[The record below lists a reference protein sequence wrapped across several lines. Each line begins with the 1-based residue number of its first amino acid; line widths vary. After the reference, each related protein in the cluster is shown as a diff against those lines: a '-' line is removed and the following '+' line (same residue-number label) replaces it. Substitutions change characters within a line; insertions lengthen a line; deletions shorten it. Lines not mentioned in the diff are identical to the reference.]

1 MAQISFRINEQ
12 IKKEFE
18 ELCDELGM
26 TPTTALTIF
35 IKKMCREQSIPF
47 EVSLYN
53 HETKTA
59 MNESKNHQNI
69 SRTFENSTALFNEL
83 NDEDK

>member
-1 MAQISFRINEQ
+1 MAQMSFRINEQ
-12 IKKEFE
+12 TKKEFE
-18 ELCDELGM
+18 ELCDQLGM

-59 MNESKNHQNI
+59 MNESKNYQSV
-69 SRTFENSTALFNEL
+69 SRTFEDPTELLNEL
-83 NDEDK
+83 NDED